1 MKKSNLTH
9 FGDVSRCDVIILHFA
24 SNKNFKLIEEQS

>member
-9 FGDVSRCDVIILHFA
+9 FGDVIILHFA